1 MSRPG
6 FKRNLKPLEI
16 LTEDQVQQMH
26 QAILEVLW
34 ETGVRFENK
43 WAVGFFK
50 QNGCRVDED
59 SMRVRFPAELVEA
72 CLRQAPGQYQVKAPD
87 PANDLLVGEQ
97 TLYYSH
103 SSGMETID
111 LATFEPRPPTRT
123 EYIDCVR
130 VLEALPHLDHLG
142 CYPYFG
148 YEGITP
154 AMAIPE
160 GVALHMKYS
169 SKHQA
174 GCCSNEVEV
183 FTIQMAQAVGHEF
196 TGTIGSSPPLTWG
209 AEATNAAK
217 RIVEAGF
224 PLSTVDGC
232 MMGGT
237 GPATIPG
244 SVVVSSV
251 EQMAMVVLVQLLK
264 PGHRIMVGHFSLPLN
279 MNTGS
284 PAFGEIGASLNN
296 LIFNQMWRHYRIP
309 IGNGAPGYVSAK
321 KIDYQAGYEK
331 GIAGLASALS
341 GVNSMLLHFGVSS
354 ELTAHPVQAVLD
366 DDIAGMIG
374 RFVAGETITEET
386 IAADLIKEVGPI
398 PGHYLGKAH
407 TRRWWRKEQFV
418 PQAADRLTYA
428 EWLQKDK
435 KQALDYA
442 REKVEAIL
450 AKPEQTYLSPGQEE
464 DIDRILAEARAF
476 YQKQEQ

>member
-1 MSRPG
+1 MSRKG

-16 LTEDQVQQMH
+16 LTEDQIQDMH
-26 QAILEVLW
+26 LAVLNVLW
-34 ETGVRFENK
+34 DTGVRIEND
-43 WAVGFFK
+43 WARAFLK
-50 QNGCRVDED
+50 KHGCRVDEA
-59 SMRVRFPAELVEA
+59 SMRVQFPAELVDE
-72 CLRQAPGQYQVKAPD
+72 CIRQAPGSYEVKAPD
-87 PANDLLVGEQ
+87 PANDLLVGGE

-103 SSGMETID
+103 SSGMQTID
-111 LATFEPRPPTRT
+111 LDTFEPRQPSRA

-130 VLEALPHLDHLG
+130 VLDALPYLDHLG

-148 YEGITP
+148 YEGILST
-154 AMAIPE
+154 MAIPE

-169 SKHQA
+169 TKHQA
-174 GCCSNEVEV
+174 GCCSNDCEI

-196 TGTIGSSPPLTWG
+196 TGTIGSSPPMTWG
-209 AEATNAAK
+209 TEAVTAAK
-217 RIVEAGF
+217 RLVEAGL

-251 EQMAMVVLVQLLK
+251 EQMAMVVIVQLLQ
-264 PGHRIMVGHFSLPLN
+264 PGHRMMVGHFSLPLN

-284 PAFGEIGASLNN
+284 PAFGQIGASLNN
-296 LIFNQMWRHYRIP
+296 LIFNQLWRHYQIP
-309 IGNGAPGYVSAK
+309 IGNGSPGYVSAK
-321 KIDYQAGYEK
+321 MIDYQAGYEK

-374 RFVAGETITEET
+374 RFVEGEIISEET
-386 IAADLIKEVGPI
+386 IAAELIKEVGPI
-398 PGHYLGKAH
+398 PGHYLAKAH
-407 TRRWWRKEQFV
+407 TRQWWQKEQFV
-418 PQAADRLTYA
+418 PQTADRLTYP

-442 REKVEAIL
+442 RERVEAIL
-450 AKPEQTYLSPGQEE
+450 AEPVQTYLSSDQETDLE
-464 DIDRILAEARAF
+464 KILQEARTY
-476 YQKQEQ
+476 YQKREA

>member
-1 MSRPG
+1 
-6 FKRNLKPLEI
+6 LEI

-26 QAILEVLW
+26 LAILEVLW
-34 ETGVRFENK
+34 ETGVRFENE
-43 WAVGFFK
+43 WTLGFFK
-50 QNGCRVDED
+50 QHGCKVDEE
-59 SMRVRFPAELVEA
+59 SMRVRFPAELVEE
-72 CLRQAPGQYQVKAPD
+72 CIRQAPGQYQVKAPD
-87 PANDLLVGEQ
+87 PAHDLLVGEQ

-111 LATFEPRPPTRT
+111 LDTFEPRPPTRS

-130 VLEALPHLDHLG
+130 VLDALPHLDHLG

-148 YEGITP
+148 YEGINP
-154 AMAIPE
+154 VMAIPE

-174 GCCSNEVEV
+174 GCCSNDVEL
-183 FTIQMAQAVGHEF
+183 FTIQMAQAVGHEL
-196 TGTIGSSPPLTWG
+196 TGTFGSSPPLTWG
-209 AEATNAAK
+209 PEPINAAK
-217 RIVEAGF
+217 RLVEAGF
-224 PLSTVDGC
+224 PMSTVDGC

-284 PAFGEIGASLNN
+284 PAFGEIGASINN
-296 LIFNQMWRHYRIP
+296 LIFNQMWRYYQLP
-309 IGNGAPGYVSAK
+309 IGNGTPGYVSAK
-321 KIDYQAGYEK
+321 KIDYQAGYQK

-386 IAADLIKEVGPI
+386 IAVDLIKEVGPI

-407 TRRWWRKEQFV
+407 TRQWWRKEQFV
-418 PQAADRLTYA
+418 PQAADRLTYP

-442 REKVEAIL
+442 RERVEAIL
-450 AKPEQTYLSPGQEE
+450 AEPERTYLTPGQEE
-464 DIDRILAEARAF
+464 DIHRILEEARAF
-476 YQKQEQ
+476 YRKREE